1 MRRIVF
7 RSEHYRRYYFEV
19 HAQLR
24 EGALNQFSPECGPW
38 ANMCMSQHRRCAAN
52 YFLGDES
59 FEFVRKANRQMA
71 VVALML
77 FLTSIAG
84 CIGTLEQSLTS
95 SMHKAPPMRTV
106 LAYIGA
112 TRITTSHGAFGG
124 STTKL
129 LQLFSSSKVLLKMM
143 KRATPKRRSM
153 TTLVSRRDGKFT
165 GKAKA
170 MKNSQHYT
178 AAYGLAF
185 AEAFMVQRDD
195 MLLTE

>member
-7 RSEHYRRYYFEV
+7 RSEHYRRYYFEA

-38 ANMCMSQHRRCAAN
+38 TNMCMSQHRRCAAN
-52 YFLGDES
+52 SFLGDES

-84 CIGTLEQSLTS
+84 CVGTLEQSLTS
-95 SMHKAPPMRTV
+95 SMHKAPPMKTV

-124 STTKL
+124 STKKM
-129 LQLFSSSKVLLKMM
+129 LQLFSSAKILLKMM
-143 KRATPKRRSM
+143 KKKPPKRFM
-153 TTLVSRRDGKFT
+153 ATLVSRRDGKFT

-170 MKNSQHYT
+170 MKNSQHCT
-178 AAYGLAF
+178 PAYGRAF
-185 AEAFMVQRDD
+185 AEAYMAQRAA
-195 MLLTE
+195 LLHV